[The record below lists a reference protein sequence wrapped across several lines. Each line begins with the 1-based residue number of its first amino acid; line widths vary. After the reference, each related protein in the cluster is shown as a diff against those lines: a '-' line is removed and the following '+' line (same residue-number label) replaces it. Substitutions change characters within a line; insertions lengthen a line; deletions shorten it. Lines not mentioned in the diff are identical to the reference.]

1 MKKKTFLKILFS
13 ALLTAMLSSAAA
25 APYQGSRIFWDLTSR
40 TKVFPSGNYARII
53 ELQDGRLMATCESG
67 GILIAFS
74 GDKGKNW
81 SAPIRIVNNVNNIP
95 NCVPDLIQLRD
106 GTIIVAYNPRPAK
119 PYTEDR
125 KFGIRCKRSTDNGVS
140 WSNEIFINDAQHTF
154 EDGCWEPS
162 MLELPSGEL
171 QLYFADEG
179 PYTNSNEQQISLCRS
194 FDEGKTWSAPQ
205 KVSFRAG
212 HRDGMP
218 SPILLKDQSSIV
230 VAIEDNGWGGIDDF
244 FPTTV
249 RCSLDENWGNNYFVD
264 ANSPNRQ
271 KAHNIT
277 EAKGGA
283 PYLRVLPW
291 GETVLSWQ
299 SKYKHGDNYNMV
311 TAVGDANAE
320 NFKALSNPF
329 NISSNESAMWN
340 SVAVIDTGIVVA
352 VASINKG
359 IEMIKGY
366 PMQQFE
372 AAYGMPSTDGN
383 IALKEGYTYKVA
395 DQIKMGAKTG
405 IRTTADFA
413 YDDTNFYFVAK
424 VLDRTAYDGTS
435 GDVVSLLIDTSEEP
449 SDHIN
454 NTSFWFK
461 LCRNGKSLAYQG
473 DGNTWKQLKNA
484 NITLKAAS
492 KNSTSYILE
501 AAIPWSS
508 LGITNAPKN
517 KRMSVDIEIQDK
529 QNETTTLTEDIP
541 DTQRSK
547 PSTWMQLYIRKKN
560 STTDVRNAKADNA
573 NMLHVSIKDSSLTI
587 SADQD
592 LKRVDVY
599 STAGMLIASQSV
611 NASHLS
617 IPVATDGLLLVKT
630 IFADN
635 TTIVRKILAQK

>member
-1 MKKKTFLKILFS
+1 MKKTFLTLLFS
-13 ALLTAMLSSAAA
+13 ALLPTMFSLVAA

-40 TKVFPSGNYARII
+40 TRVFPNGNYARII

-74 GDKGKNW
+74 SDQGKTW
-81 SAPIRIVNNVNNIP
+81 SDPIRIVSNANNVP

-179 PYTNSNEQQISLCRS
+179 PYTTSNEQQISLCRS
-194 FDEGKTWSAPQ
+194 FDGGQSWSAPQ

-218 SPILLKDQSSIV
+218 SPVLLKDQSSIV
-230 VAIEDNGWGGIDDF
+230 LAIEDNGWDGIGDF

-249 RCSLDENWGNNYFVD
+249 RCSLDDNWGNNYFVD
-264 ANSPNRQ
+264 ANSQNRQ
-271 KAHNIT
+271 KTHNVNN
-277 EAKGGA
+277 AKGGA

-291 GETVLSWQ
+291 GETILSWQ
-299 SKYKHGDNYNMV
+299 SKYNHGDNYTMM

-329 NISSNESAMWN
+329 NISNNESAMWN
-340 SVAVIDTGIVVA
+340 SVAVIDTGVVVA
-352 VASINKG
+352 VSSINQG

-366 PMQQFE
+366 PMRQFE
-372 AAYGMPSTDGN
+372 AAYGTPTVDGS
-383 IALKEGYTYKVA
+383 IRLKEGYTQKAA

-413 YDDTNFYFVAK
+413 YDNSNLYFVAK
-424 VLDRTAYDGTS
+424 VIDRTAFTSAS
-435 GDVVSLLIDTSEEP
+435 GDVVSLLIDTNDEP
-449 SDHIN
+449 SDRLGNSSFWLKLCRDGSTKIYQGSNNGTWKLLSDAHLTLKVASN
-454 NTSFWFK
+454 NTS
-461 LCRNGKSLAYQG
+461 Y
-473 DGNTWKQLKNA
+473 T
-484 NITLKAAS
+484 I
-492 KNSTSYILE
+492 E
-501 AAIPWSS
+501 AAIPWST
-508 LGITNAPKN
+508 LGITTTPED

-529 QNETTTLTEDIP
+529 QSESTTLTEDIP

-547 PSTWMQLYIRKKN
+547 PSTWMQFYIQKN
-560 STTDVRNAKADNA
+560 NKTTDVRNVKADNA
-573 NMLHVSIKDSSLTI
+573 NTLHVSIKDSCLMV
-587 SADQD
+587 SADQN
-592 LKRVDVY
+592 LKRVNVY
-599 STAGMLIASQSV
+599 SAAGILITSQSS
-611 NASHLS
+611 NDSRLS
-617 IPVATDGLLLVKT
+617 IPITTEGLLLVKT
-630 IFADN
+630 IFADD
-635 TTIVRKILAQK
+635 TTIVKKILAQK